1 MKFRTCGFECMHKHS
16 DFSLLDGFGQVEEY
30 ATRAKKINMN
40 YLCISDH
47 GMMAAVPRQIRACDA
62 MGLKPVFACE
72 LYLQDKHVGKDEIAQ
87 LDEADK
93 KEVRKSYHL
102 LAIARNNQGYQNLV
116 QLTSWAFL
124 NGFYYKPRVTHEQLR
139 KHKEGVIFTSCCYSG
154 EIGQAFDRGGEDAAN
169 AMLDKYIEMF
179 GKDNFYLELMMLDF
193 GKLKA
198 YNEWLIKAHAR
209 TGVPL
214 MVSNDCH
221 FCNPEDSKFQRY
233 MLMIQTG
240 RTEKEILDAKAAR
253 GDAEGDDFE
262 LQDRHLWMKSEDEL
276 NEKWLFR
283 DKTDFSYS
291 DIIPLELYEQAKKNT
306 VEICR
311 RINVEVDRSVK
322 LPQIPDA
329 ELRFRE
335 ACIRGFKWRGL
346 VKKPVYEKR
355 LRLEWELICR
365 KGFASYFM
373 IQQEIIQEARRICPS
388 LIGWGNGDEAIGPG
402 RGSAVGSLVCYCLGI
417 TDVDPVK
424 HGLLFDRFLS
434 ESRGGRSMK
443 VRFADIPLP
452 E

>member
-1 MKFRTCGFECMHKHS
+1 MKFRSCGFECLHKHS

-62 MGLKPVFACE
+62 MGLQPVFACE
-72 LYLQDKHVGKDEIAQ
+72 LYLQDKHVPKNELSQ
-87 LDEADK
+87 LDEDQK

-102 LAIARNNQGYQNLV
+102 LAIARNNEGYQNLV

-124 NGFYYKPRVTHEQLR
+124 NGFYYKPRVTHEQLK
-139 KHKEGVIFTSCCYSG
+139 KHKEGIIFTSCCYSG
-154 EIGQAFDRGGEDAAN
+154 EIGQAFDRGGEAAAD

-193 GKLKA
+193 HKLHA
-198 YNEWLIKAHAR
+198 YNKWLIKAHAR
-209 TGVPL
+209 TGVQL

-240 RTEKEILDAKAAR
+240 RTEKEIMDAKAALA
-253 GDAEGDDFE
+253 DTEGDFFE
-262 LQDRHLWMKSEDEL
+262 LQDQHLWMKSEDEL

-283 DKTDFSYS
+283 DKNEFSYS
-291 DIIPLELYEQAKKNT
+291 DVIPLELYEQAKRNT

-322 LPQIPDA
+322 LPQIPEAD
-329 ELRFRE
+329 LKFRE

-346 VKKPVYEKR
+346 MRKPLYEKR
-355 LRLEWELICR
+355 LKTEFELICR

-373 IQQEIIQEARRICPS
+373 IQQEIIQEARRICPV

-417 TDVDPVK
+417 TDVDPVR

-443 VRFADIPLP
+443 IRFTDIPLP